1 MKRKVY
7 LDGELGE
14 KYGRELTIVADS
26 FADVFR
32 CLEANYPDIRQYL
45 MDCHEKDIG
54 FLCEI
59 ADKPLTTEEE
69 LLLSYPE
76 GSMYISPQPM
86 GSKGGMGKLFAALAI
101 VVITAGI
108 GALAISGSWAALGLN
123 ISQFGLGTMLSWGLS
138 AAAGSTLGLIALGVA
153 VNLALAGIQQ
163 LMAPDPATDAQQ
175 DESYLFQGSGQTIV
189 EGDPVPI
196 LYGKLRV
203 PGRPISFAIQNASQS
218 FNNVNSF
225 SGRNTTPS
233 DTSPGEPDIDEGNDR
248 PAYDD
253 DRLDYPTNESP
264 RGGYSGIGSRH
275 IVIQGTD

>member
-32 CLEANYPDIRQYL
+32 CLEANYPDVRQYL

-59 ADKPLTTEEE
+59 AEKPLTTEEE

-86 GSKGGMGKLFAALAI
+86 GAKSGFGKILAAIAI
-101 VVITAGI
+101 VVITYAIVMSGGTFATFGEAFMAMGSMGQFATI
-108 GALAISGSWAALGLN
+108 TALSFA
-123 ISQFGLGTMLSWGLS
+123 T
-138 AAAGSTLGLIALGVA
+138 
-153 VNLALAGIQQ
+153 NLAMAGIQQ
-163 LMAPDPATDAQQ
+163 IMAPDPATDAQQ
-175 DESYLFQGSGQTIV
+175 DESYLFQGSGQTII

-203 PGRPISFAIQNASQS
+203 PGRPISFAVQNASQS
-218 FNNVNSF
+218 FNNVNSY
-225 SGRNTTPS
+225 SGGNTTPS
-233 DTSPGEPDIDEGNDR
+233 DTSEGEPDIDQGNDR

-264 RGGYSGIGSRH
+264 RGGYSGVGSRH
-275 IVIQGTD
+275 IEIRGVA

>member
-14 KYGRELTIVADS
+14 KYGRELTLNVNS
-26 FADVFR
+26 FAEVFQL
-32 CLEANYPDIRQYL
+32 LEANYPELRKYL
-45 MDCHEKDIG
+45 IDCHEKDIG

-59 ADKPLTTEEE
+59 AETPLTTEEE

-76 GSMYISPQPM
+76 GSMYICPHPM
-86 GSKGGMGKLFAALAI
+86 GAKSGGLKILAAIAI
-101 VVITAGI
+101 VLVTAYVGGYQFFGNSMLSFGQAISATGI
-108 GALAISGSWAALGLN
+108 GGLSALGL
-123 ISQFGLGTMLSWGLS
+123 
-138 AAAGSTLGLIALGVA
+138 A
-153 VNLALAGIQQ
+153 VNLALTGIMQI
-163 LMAPDPATDAQQ
+163 MAPDPATDTQQQ

-189 EGDPVPI
+189 EGDPVPV

-225 SGRNTTPS
+225 SRGVTTPR
-233 DTSPGEPDIDEGNDR
+233 DTSPGEPDINQGNDR

-253 DRLDYPTNESP
+253 DRLDYPTQESP
-264 RGGYSGIGSRH
+264 RGGHSEVGTRH
-275 IVIQGTD
+275 IRILGVD

>member
-26 FADVFR
+26 FSDVFR

-59 ADKPLTTEEE
+59 ADKPLTTEKE

-86 GSKGGMGKLFAALAI
+86 GSKGGFGKILAAIAI
-101 VVITAGI
+101 VALVAVAGYLAVGFVPGATTTA
-108 GALAISGSWAALGLN
+108 GALAG
-123 ISQFGLGTMLSWGLS
+123 GLGY
-138 AAAGSTLGLIALGVA
+138 AATTIPGLIALGLA

-233 DTSPGEPDIDEGNDR
+233 DTSPGEPDIDQGNDR

>member
-69 LLLSYPE
+69 LLLTYPE

-86 GSKGGMGKLFAALAI
+86 GSKSGFGKILAAIAI
-101 VVITAGI
+101 VLITAYI
-108 GALAISGSWAALGLN
+108 GGFSFVGNSMISFGSAISATG
-123 ISQFGLGTMLSWGLS
+123 IP
-138 AAAGSTLGLIALGVA
+138 GLIALGVA
-153 VNLALAGIQQ
+153 VNLAMTGIMQI
-163 LMAPDPATDAQQ
+163 MAPDPATDAQQ

>member
-14 KYGRELTIVADS
+14 KYGKELTIVADS

-32 CLEANYPDIRQYL
+32 CLEANYPEIRQYL

-59 ADKPLTTEEE
+59 AEKPLTTEEE

-86 GSKGGMGKLFAALAI
+86 GSKSGFGKILAAIAI
-101 VVITAGI
+101 VVITYYMVM
-108 GALAISGSWAALGLN
+108 SGMPPGTTFGEAFLALGPF
-123 ISQFGLGTMLSWGLS
+123 QQVATMTALSF
-138 AAAGSTLGLIALGVA
+138 AT
-153 VNLALAGIQQ
+153 NLAMAGIQQ
-163 LMAPDPATDAQQ
+163 IMAPDPATDAQQ
-175 DESYLFQGSGQTIV
+175 DESYLFQGSGQTII

-203 PGRPISFAIQNASQS
+203 PGRPISFAVQNASQS
-218 FNNVNSF
+218 FNNVNSY
-225 SGRNTTPS
+225 SGGNTTPS

-248 PAYDD
+248 PAYND

-264 RGGYSGIGSRH
+264 RGGYSAIGSRH
-275 IVIQGTD
+275 IVIRGIN